1 MQKKLFFFITILFV
15 TILSG
20 CLFPTRFDIVK
31 ENPSSPYFRTYK
43 SIYVGWLD
51 LNEDEWKN
59 CGYASKDIW
68 ITEIKKLNVNGLQM
82 YLKTELPDKTI
93 LGASSKTDTYS
104 GQGDILLKFKV
115 VQLDTRIGAFKDTS
129 FSVDV
134 DFVDGK
140 SGKTFYTASIVTSSF
155 APFPRNWKGNTFD
168 GRIDNQIYNLAW
180 GIAQKLR
187 V

>member
-1 MQKKLFFFITILFV
+1 MQKKLFVCFVVVAV
-15 TILSG
+15 TIFSS
-20 CLFPTRFDIVK
+20 CLFPTRFTTVS
-31 ENPSSPYFRTYK
+31 ENPSSPNLSGNK

-51 LNEDEWKN
+51 LNEEEWQN

-68 ITEIKKLNVNGLQM
+68 VAEIKRHNVEGLQL
-82 YLKTELPDKTI
+82 YLKDELPEKTVF
-93 LGASSKTDTYS
+93 GVSSKTDTYS
-104 GQGDILLKFKV
+104 GKGDIFLKFKV
-115 VQLDTRIGAFKDTS
+115 VKLDTRTGAFKDS
-129 FSVDV
+129 HFSVNV

-140 SGKTFYTASIVTSSF
+140 SGKTLYTTSIVTSSF

-187 V
+187 